1 MATLLT
7 YLIVALFVL
16 LWAYTA
22 IPKFFKFWSFYPIV
36 GSQAI
41 PKWSVPILSV
51 MIPLVELAVV
61 FLLLFPETRLWG
73 LYASFG
79 LMLIFTIYVSGIIF
93 QVYDIYPCPC
103 GAMFR
108 RMGRTK
114 HIKVNIWLTLLAF
127 LSILMMQFH
136 LFT

>member
-22 IPKFFKFWSFYPIV
+22 IPKFFKFRSFYHIL

-61 FLLLFPETRLWG
+61 FLLQQKSTPAHEE
-73 LYASFG
+73 
-79 LMLIFTIYVSGIIF
+79 
-93 QVYDIYPCPC
+93 PCSA
-103 GAMFR
+103 GWAGKNM
-108 RMGRTK
+108 
-114 HIKVNIWLTLLAF
+114 
-127 LSILMMQFH
+127 
-136 LFT
+136 